1 MVFSSLFFVFFF
13 LPLNLMVYHLVH
25 DMKKKNIVLLCFS
38 LVFYAWGGPKYLIL
52 LLGMVFISWL
62 GAIFVYYTRRKK
74 LYSQ

>member
-13 LPLNLMVYHLVH
+13 LPLNLLIYHLVR
-25 DMKKKNIVLLCFS
+25 DIRKKNIVLLCFS

-62 GAIFVYYTRRKK
+62 GAILVY
-74 LYSQ
+74 